1 MQERNREANTSGRG
15 NSKRRSSV
23 KCGWSRMSQASWKD
37 CIYYFQIHLLK
48 RKYSARL

>member
-37 CIYYFQIHLLK
+37 VGVGSLRDVTH
-48 RKYSARL
+48 S